1 MDRDNHDSRTEL
13 LQPKRLM
20 MSITPFRQWTALATQ
35 SEHGSAGGRVRGW
48 TTRALVAAWAILT
61 SSACGRGGDRRDA
74 AADSLGSGGDRR
86 IIVYNAGSLAIP
98 LRAALD
104 SFAAKEHVTV
114 EQENAGSLETARKLT
129 ELGKIPDLVAVADYE
144 VIPLLLIPEHATWYA
159 KFARNRMVLAYED
172 RSRGAAEITT
182 DNWWQIVT
190 RPGVQVG
197 RADPSLDPNGYRT
210 LLVWQLAEQYY
221 KQPGLAGRMLA
232 SAPARNVRPKEAD
245 LVGLLQAG
253 EFDYIWSYESI
264 AQSVGARYVT
274 LPEPIDLSAPGDSAA
289 YAVASVRVAGKTPRD
304 SITMRGQ
311 PIVYAF
317 TVPTHAPH
325 PTIAAK
331 LVEYLASPDGK
342 RVLRNAKLDV
352 LDEYLVVGSGA
363 PAIGK

>member
-1 MDRDNHDSRTEL
+1 MYPEAMR
-13 LQPKRLM
+13 
-20 MSITPFRQWTALATQ
+20 
-35 SEHGSAGGRVRGW
+35 SENESARVRGGPMAE
-48 TTRALVAAWAILT
+48 RGVRLAVAILT
-61 SSACGRGGDRRDA
+61 SFAGACGPRDA
-74 AADSLGSGGDRR
+74 GRASADSLGSGDRR
-86 IIVYNAGSLAIP
+86 LTVYNAGSLAIP

-104 SFAAKEHVTV
+104 SFAARERVTI

-129 ELGKIPDLVAVADYE
+129 ELGKIPDMVAVADYE
-144 VIPLLLIPEHATWYA
+144 VIPLLLVPQHATWYA

-172 RSRGAAEITT
+172 RSRGASEITT
-182 DNWWQIVT
+182 DNWWQVVT

-210 LLVWQLAEQYY
+210 LLVWQLAERYY
-221 KQPGLAGRMLA
+221 KQPGLAARMLA
-232 SAPARNVRPKEAD
+232 TAPARNVRPKEAD

-264 AQSVGARYVT
+264 AQGVGTRYVT
-274 LPEPIDLSAPGDSAA
+274 LPEAIDLSAPADSAA

-317 TVPTHAPH
+317 TVPTRAPH
-325 PTIAAK
+325 PAIARQFA
-331 LVEYLASPDGK
+331 EYLASPDGK
-342 RVLRNAKLDV
+342 RVLRAAKLDV

-363 PAIGK
+363 PTIGKPQP